1 MKNTDTAEEVKETF
15 KVRVHEFV
23 YNLLQ
28 QILFAVL
35 PMRTEIGYNTIY
47 CVSPLKTGNNSSV
60 TAEPRGS
67 NQPGKFRLRWAFLLE
82 DKKKK

>member
-1 MKNTDTAEEVKETF
+1 MKAFLVKNTDTAEEVKGDFF

-35 PMRTEIGYNTIY
+35 PMRTEIGYNTI
-47 CVSPLKTGNNSSV
+47 
-60 TAEPRGS
+60 
-67 NQPGKFRLRWAFLLE
+67 LRKSFKNW
-82 DKKKK
+82 K